1 MTDHTNPGATPAD
14 AAKPKRWYRPRNL
27 IIATAVV
34 LTAGVAGAF
43 VSNAVRAQGYG
54 WHGGHGGMMGGHF
67 GRGFSQLDPAAIES
81 RVDRAVRHVGI
92 EIDATTEQQEKLRVI
107 AKSAVKDL
115 VPMRAKVDAAHE
127 RAHSLMVAPTV
138 SRADIET
145 LRTEHMALADAFTKR
160 VAQAIGD
167 ASEVLTPEQRK
178 KLDALI
184 AARRGFMHGGRR
196 G

>member
-27 IIATAVV
+27 IIATVVV
-34 LTAGVAGAF
+34 LGAGIAGAA
-43 VSNAVRAQGYG
+43 VSHQVRA
-54 WHGGHGGMMGGHF
+54 HGFGAGGMMGGHF
-67 GRGFSQLDPAAIES
+67 AYGFGRLDPAAIED

-92 EIDATTEQQEKLRVI
+92 EIDTTTEQQEKLRVI
-107 AKSAVKDL
+107 AKAAVKDL
-115 VPMRAKVDAAHE
+115 VPMRTKVDAAHE

-145 LRTEHMALADAFTKR
+145 LRTEHMALADAFTRR

-167 ASEVLTPEQRK
+167 ASDVLTPEQRK

-184 AARRGFMHGGRR
+184 AARRGMHGWRR
-196 G
+196 

>member
-1 MTDHTNPGATPAD
+1 MSDHTNPGASPTT
-14 AAKPKRWYRPRNL
+14 AARPKRWYRPRNL

-54 WHGGHGGMMGGHF
+54 WHGGMMGGHF
-67 GRGFSQLDPAAIES
+67 GRGFSRFDPAAIED
-81 RVDRAVRHVGI
+81 RIDRAVRHVGI
-92 EIDATTEQQEKLRVI
+92 EIDATAEQQDKLRAI

-127 RAHSLMVAPTV
+127 RSHGLLVAPTV
-138 SRADIET
+138 SRGDIET

-160 VAQAIGD
+160 VALALGD